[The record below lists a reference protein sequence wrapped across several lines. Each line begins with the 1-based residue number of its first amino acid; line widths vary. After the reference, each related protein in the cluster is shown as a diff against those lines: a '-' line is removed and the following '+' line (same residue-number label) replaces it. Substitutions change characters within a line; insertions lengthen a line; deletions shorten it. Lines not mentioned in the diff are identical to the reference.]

1 MNTMN
6 ENTAAAITEWSLK
19 HPFPA
24 KIISF
29 LRLWFVISLLYGMFA
44 VCPCCG
50 QSACPVGIGA
60 AGIVGMFFTLS
71 FHLWQKANFF
81 FRKKILKS
89 KKEINKDPEVL

>member
-1 MNTMN
+1 MN
-6 ENTAAAITEWSLK
+6 EKTTAAITEWSLK
-19 HPFPA
+19 HPFLS

-29 LRLWFVISLLYGMFA
+29 LRLWFVISLLYGIFA

-71 FHLWQKANFF
+71 FHLWQKVNIF
-81 FRKKILKS
+81 FRRKVIKNTKKG
-89 KKEINKDPEVL
+89 N